1 MAQNQMEVAKKPLSF
16 KVGTGKDA
24 KVFIKVIVEE
34 DGEKNYYNIPLLTLN
49 SIQVFSTKTKL
60 PRYTFG
66 SADPKGLSTGIRNV
80 SGYITATTLNESIA
94 SIARDKLRNFKPVE
108 ANNLELD
115 TDGYISI
122 TQLED
127 LRHLDQLPPCQ
138 INIYIK
144 NPESNEI
151 FSKTI
156 YGVVFTN
163 ESHSIGGSATMGE
176 QYSFGASDIGP
187 IKHEKISE
195 EK

>member
-1 MAQNQMEVAKKPLSF
+1 MSEHQLEVAKKPLAF

-24 KVFIKVIVEE
+24 KVFLKVIVEE
-34 DGEKNYYNIPLLTLN
+34 DGIKNYYNIPLITLN
-49 SIQVFSTKTKL
+49 SIQVFSSKAKV
-60 PRYTFG
+60 PRYAFG
-66 SADPKGLSTGIRNV
+66 SPDPRGLSTGIRNV
-80 SGYITATTLNESIA
+80 SGYITSTTLNESIA
-94 SIARDKLRNFKPVE
+94 SIVKSKLKNYKPVE
-108 ANNLELD
+108 AIELD
-115 TDGYISI
+115 LNTNGFISI
-122 TQLED
+122 KALDE

-144 NPESNEI
+144 NPESNEV

-176 QYSFGASDIGP
+176 QYSFGASDTGP
-187 IKHEKISE
+187 IRHEEISE

>member
-1 MAQNQMEVAKKPLSF
+1 MSEHQLQIAKKPLAF

-24 KVFIKVIVEE
+24 KIFLKVIVEE
-34 DGEKNYYNIPLLTLN
+34 NGAKNFYNIPLLTLN
-49 SIQVFSTKTKL
+49 SIQVFSSKAKV
-60 PRYTFG
+60 PRYAFG
-66 SADPKGLSTGIRNV
+66 SPDPRGLSTGIRNV
-80 SGYITATTLNESIA
+80 SGYITATTLNESIG
-94 SIARDKLRNFKPVE
+94 SIIRDKLKNYKPVE
-108 ANNLELD
+108 ATEMDLN
-115 TDGYISI
+115 TDGYITVKS
-122 TQLED
+122 LEQ

-187 IKHEKISE
+187 MRHEEISE

>member
-1 MAQNQMEVAKKPLSF
+1 MAGNQMEVAKKPLSF

-24 KVFIKVIVEE
+24 KIFLKVIVEE

-49 SIQVFSTKTKL
+49 SIQVFSTKAKV

-66 SADPKGLSTGIRNV
+66 SPDPKGMSTGIRNV
-80 SGYITATTLNESIA
+80 SGYITATTLNESIG
-94 SIARDKLRNFKPVE
+94 SLVRDKLRNFKPVE
-108 ANNLELD
+108 ASNLELD

-127 LRHLDQLPPCQ
+127 LRHLDQLPPSQ

-187 IKHEKISE
+187 IRHEEISE